1 MRYAP
6 ECHCRARAVKDK
18 SDFFAQFDVQ
28 LFKNIETDALDK
40 FVHTIE
46 KIGKKV
52 IRELFSEPV

>member
-1 MRYAP
+1 M
-6 ECHCRARAVKDK
+6 KDK

-52 IRELFSEPV
+52 MRELFSQTEISVVVRERL